1 MSKTTEEAAK
11 PRLRILR
18 MPAVQDRTGLGKTQI
33 QELEA
38 RGDFPQRVK
47 ISKRAIGYYEHEV
60 DAFIAQLPRVPSIA
74 RGEA

>member
-1 MSKTTEEAAK
+1 MTTKKPEDTNK

-18 MPAVQDRTGLGKTQI
+18 MPAVEDRTALGKTQI

-47 ISKRAIGYYEHEV
+47 ISKRAIGYYEHEI
-60 DAFIAQLPRVPSIA
+60 DAWIEQLPRVQSPRHA
-74 RGEA
+74 